1 MVADAKKA
9 TTVQKLYLNTFFI
22 LFLLFDFFVL
32 RLKNKPETSFSPPSR
47 FVFFPDTGNDPEDSH
62 Y

>member
-32 RLKNKPETSFSPPSR
+32 SGKIPKQKRIASPPSAD
-47 FVFFPDTGNDPEDSH
+47 FSGWLSSDF
-62 Y
+62 